1 MAGGS
6 PETGGRGGEKRGGQE
21 LWRCRAS
28 HPCPQHSTGR
38 DAGKQ
43 RIAWGKHSPPS
54 ALVCSP
60 LLYSRARQA
69 AAMGRKEHSTVRGA
83 FCPGRPCQVL
93 TKT

>member
-38 DAGKQ
+38 GKTEDRMGQ
-43 RIAWGKHSPPS
+43 TLPS
-54 ALVCSP
+54 
-60 LLYSRARQA
+60 
-69 AAMGRKEHSTVRGA
+69 K
-83 FCPGRPCQVL
+83 CPGLQSPAVL
-93 TKT
+93 EG